1 MPETQPL
8 RIGVLFVCMGNICRS
23 PLAEGVFLRKADDR
37 GVADR
42 FLVDSA
48 GTGGWHAGEPADPRV
63 REVAG
68 RNGLALTGTA
78 REVCPDDF
86 VRFDHLI
93 CMDDANLADLLDRG
107 APSQR
112 VRLLLEFD
120 SAQSMRE
127 VPDPYYGGADG
138 FEALYAMIDSACE
151 ALIIDMLGTAT

>member
-1 MPETQPL
+1 
-8 RIGVLFVCMGNICRS
+8 MGNICRS
-23 PLAEGVFLRKADDR
+23 PLAEGIFLRKAEDR
-37 GVADR
+37 GAADR
-42 FLVDSA
+42 FLVESA
-48 GTGGWHAGEPADPRV
+48 GTGGWHAGERADPRV

-68 RNGLALTGTA
+68 RHGLTLSGTA

-86 VRFDHLI
+86 VQFDHLI

-151 ALIIDMLGTAT
+151 ALIVEMLGTAT